1 MLLHEVFFVGLRRN
15 SFLKNPFGSS
25 DLMFAFC
32 ALGRVF
38 DSKSF
43 FNFSF
48 TCRTIPTSSSST
60 LRFKP
65 ADVSMYL
72 QSYFWAT
79 ALASESKIQSY
90 KLYDIESSPSLLTS
104 LPLSLGVWLRAHTEN
119 SLLIG
124 HFIAFKYKY
133 KNRNRKFKTARLPR
147 HHILVTEMSLS
158 TQSQQPFN

>member
-15 SFLKNPFGSS
+15 SLLKNPFGSS
-25 DLMFAFC
+25 DLMFASC

-43 FNFSF
+43 FSFSF

-60 LRFKP
+60 LRFNP

-90 KLYDIESSPSLLTS
+90 KLYNIESSPSLLTS
-104 LPLSLGVWLRAHTEN
+104 LPLSLGVELRYHTEH

-124 HFIAFKYKY
+124 LFSFKYKY
-133 KNRNRKFKTARLPR
+133 KHLNCKFKTARLPR
-147 HHILVTEMSLS
+147 HHILVTEMLLR
-158 TQSQQPFN
+158 TQS

>member
-1 MLLHEVFFVGLRRN
+1 MVVEFSHIFSLIQDHNFVMLLHEVFFVGLRRN
-15 SFLKNPFGSS
+15 SLLKNPFGSS

-60 LRFKP
+60 LRLKP

-90 KLYDIESSPSLLTS
+90 KLYDIESSPESS
-104 LPLSLGVWLRAHTEN
+104 D
-119 SLLIG
+119 
-124 HFIAFKYKY
+124 FF
-133 KNRNRKFKTARLPR
+133 TAKPESMVKR
-147 HHILVTEMSLS
+147 SY
-158 TQSQQPFN
+158 